1 MRAASLTFLT
11 RGDERDLR
19 GAACVR
25 LWLLLLGERWTLSV
39 VEVREMQ
46 IEPFELERWQ
56 SAWENKVELNISESG
71 VHPLT
76 TAELVPDPEQ
86 LRKILD
92 VPLLYPQTNG
102 SEELRSLIAGL
113 YPGATADN
121 VLVTC
126 GGSEAN
132 YVSMWA
138 LIEPGDEVVF
148 MMPNYMQIA
157 GVARA
162 MGATVKPLWLRES
175 LDWGINV
182 DDLPRVVTEKTKL
195 IAICNPSNPTGAV
208 LRDDMRAAVVAA
220 AAKVGAWVLSDEVY
234 RGAEFDGELTTS
246 FWGSGY
252 ERILCTAGLSKAYSL
267 PGLRTGWVV
276 GPAKMIEKLW
286 SYHDYTS
293 IGPSMLTDRLASVAL
308 APERRAWILQ
318 RTRETL
324 RRNYPPLRAWLDSHA
339 DIFSHVPP
347 RAGAIAWAGLRDGRN
362 SAQMGEELRAKK
374 SVLLVPG
381 EQLGTQ
387 SFVRFGFGGDG
398 ELLQKA
404 LGRIDEW
411 LGETRAAS
419 AR

>member
-1 MRAASLTFLT
+1 MRAHSLTFLT
-11 RGDERDLR
+11 RGEQPDLR
-19 GAACVR
+19 TPAFT
-25 LWLLLLGERWTLSV
+25 LLAVLEYSRI
-39 VEVREMQ
+39 EVREMQ

-56 SAWENKVELNISESG
+56 SVWENKVQLNISESG

-86 LRKILD
+86 LRKLLD
-92 VPLLYPQTNG
+92 VQLLYPQTNG
-102 SEELRSLIAGL
+102 SEELRSLIASL
-113 YPGATADN
+113 YPGATSEN

-132 YVSMWA
+132 FVSTWA

-148 MMPNYMQIA
+148 TMPNYMQIA

-162 MGATVKPLWLRES
+162 FGATVKPLWLRES

-208 LRDDMRAAVVAA
+208 LRDDMRTAVVAA

-234 RGAEFDGELTTS
+234 RGAEFDGELTPS
-246 FWGSGY
+246 FWGGY
-252 ERILCTAGLSKAYSL
+252 DQVLCTAGLSKAYSL

-276 GPAKMIEKLW
+276 GPPKMIEKLW

-293 IGPSMLTDRLASVAL
+293 IGPTMLTDRLASVAL
-308 APERRAWILQ
+308 APERRAWILN
-318 RTRETL
+318 RTREIL
-324 RRNYPPLRAWLDSHA
+324 RRNYPPLQAWLASHT

-362 SAQMGEELRAKK
+362 SAQMGEELRVKK

-381 EQLGTQ
+381 EQLGMQ
-387 SFVRFGFGGDG
+387 SFVRFGFGGDA
-398 ELLQKA
+398 EILQKA
-404 LGRIDEW
+404 LARIDEW

>member
-1 MRAASLTFLT
+1 
-11 RGDERDLR
+11 
-19 GAACVR
+19 
-25 LWLLLLGERWTLSV
+25 
-39 VEVREMQ
+39 MQ

-56 SAWENKVELNISESG
+56 SVWENKVELNISESG

-76 TAELVPDPEQ
+76 TAELVPNPEQ
-86 LRKILD
+86 MRKILD
-92 VPLLYPQTNG
+92 VQLLYPQTNG

-113 YPGATADN
+113 YPGATAEN

-132 YVSMWA
+132 YVSTWA
-138 LIEPGDEVVF
+138 VIEPGDEVVF

-220 AAKVGAWVLSDEVY
+220 AAKVGAWVISDEVY

-246 FWGSGY
+246 FWDSGY

-276 GPAKMIEKLW
+276 GPPKMIEKLW

-293 IGPSMLTDRLASVAL
+293 IGPTMLTDRLASVAL

-324 RRNYPPLRAWLDSHA
+324 RRNYPPLQVWLAAHA

-362 SAQMGEELRAKK
+362 SAQMGEELRVKK

-381 EQLGTQ
+381 EQLGMQ
-387 SFVRFGFGGDG
+387 LFVRFGFGGDA
-398 ELLQKA
+398 EHLQKA